1 MAGRGST
8 SASMCG
14 SETAMTVTS
23 RANPTLTAAS
33 RGALGLQLF
42 FKPRRQAASP
52 PPWTVA
58 AIISAIIL
66 TCGVGAILVALGILA
81 DAAVARAAAAL
92 PPPTVAFFRAV
103 TRYGESGYLLGLSAG
118 LMLALTGLLHKRW
131 RREIRLAA
139 ALLSARASYF
149 FVVIAGSG
157 ILAQLIKHLVG
168 RARPSLMPQLGPF
181 HFDLFSIR
189 ASLASFPSG
198 HATTAFAAATALA
211 LFVPVWA
218 LPLFAGATLIAAS
231 RIAVGA
237 HYLSDVIAGCLLG
250 IGCAIFIARSLARRG
265 LIFKNSGH
273 GLAPRGDGLIF
284 AVIRRAWSGKP

>member
-8 SASMCG
+8 SVSMCG
-14 SETAMTVTS
+14 SETAMTVMS
-23 RANPTLTAAS
+23 RANPSTTCPARDA
-33 RGALGLQLF
+33 RAPHRF
-42 FKPRRQAASP
+42 FKPRRQTASP
-52 PPWTVA
+52 PRQTTA
-58 AIISAIIL
+58 AAVSAIIL
-66 TCGVGAILVALGILA
+66 VCGVAAIVFAVGILA

-92 PPPTVAFFRAV
+92 PPVTVAFFRAV
-103 TRYGESGYLLGLSAG
+103 TRYGDSGYLLGISAG
-118 LMLALTGLLHKRW
+118 LMLALIGLLRKR
-131 RREIRLAA
+131 RRRMISQVA
-139 ALLSARASYF
+139 ALLSARAAYF
-149 FVVIAGSG
+149 FVVISVSG

-168 RARPSLMPQLGPF
+168 RARPSLMPQLGTF

-231 RIAVGA
+231 RVAVGA
-237 HYLSDVIAGCLLG
+237 HYLSDVIAGSLLG
-250 IGCAIFIARSLARRG
+250 MGCAIVIARSFAHRG
-265 LIFKNSGH
+265 LVFENSGD